1 MMGGRIKVITSFAF
15 IGFVA
20 GVIANMAYHT
30 VIPALLNLFPEILAA
45 EWALSG
51 FAGALLTVLLVVVW
65 AYVSRPTS

>member
-1 MMGGRIKVITSFAF
+1 MMSGRIKVITSFAL

-20 GVIANMAYHT
+20 GVTANLAYHT
-30 VIPALLNLFPEILAA
+30 VIPALLKMFPEILAA

-51 FAGALLTVLLVVVW
+51 FAGALLTVLLVIIW